1 MQDSSGAGYNP
12 FLYRMCAIV
21 SEPTQTATQHV
32 GKAGSREVMAL
43 LVVHH
48 PDPQFVGSTAVLPRR
63 GEMVLGR
70 DSEAFAPGALSGSRV
85 SRRHCEL
92 TTSGA
97 GGVVVQDLES
107 RNGTF
112 VNGRPVACADLSA
125 GDVLAVGRTLMV
137 LQPLEADRLSR
148 PHPRMVGQSAA
159 LGRALALIDR
169 VAELDTPVLVLGE
182 TGVGKELLCR
192 EVHHQS
198 GRRGKAVTINCA
210 TLPDDLVQSELFGH
224 VRGAFSGADRTRRG
238 IVDAARGGTLILDE
252 IGDAS
257 PALQANLL
265 RLLQE
270 GEVRPVGSDQTT
282 QMDVRFVAST
292 NRPLADAVRGA
303 TFREDLYARLNR
315 CVVRM
320 PPLRERREDI
330 LPLAIHFAAAA
341 GKCPVVLTSEFAQA
355 ILLCD
360 WPGNARSLEALVE
373 RTVIEHGTEAPL
385 PVPDWWTEEVGYLA
399 RPEEV
404 PVQPQ
409 PSSTVRP
416 GRDEVERCLARHGGH
431 VTNAAQELGVA
442 RNTLYRWLKRWG
454 IDLEDLRTQG

>member
-1 MQDSSGAGYNP
+1 MEDSHGTGYNRY
-12 FLYRMCAIV
+12 LYRMDAIV
-21 SEPTQTATQHV
+21 SEPTQTATRNV
-32 GKAGSREVMAL
+32 RKAGSREAMAL
-43 LVVHH
+43 LIVHH
-48 PDPQFVGSTAVLPRR
+48 DDPQFIGSTAVLPRR

-70 DSEAFAPGALSGSRV
+70 DSDAFAPGALAGARV

-92 TTSGA
+92 KLSGA
-97 GGVVVQDLES
+97 HGVVVQDLES

-112 VNGRPVACADLSA
+112 VNARQVDRAELQA
-125 GDVLAVGRTLMV
+125 GDVLAMGRTLMV
-137 LQPLEADRLSR
+137 LLPLDSGRLSR

-159 LGRALALIDR
+159 LGRALAMIDR
-169 VAELDTPVLVLGE
+169 VAELDIPVLVLGE

-192 EVHHQS
+192 EVHHRS

-224 VRGAFSGADRTRRG
+224 VRGAFSGADRARRG

-257 PALQANLL
+257 PALQVNLL

-270 GEVRPVGSDQTT
+270 GEVRPVGSDLTSQL
-282 QMDVRFVAST
+282 DVRFVAST
-292 NRPLADAVRGA
+292 NRPLAEAVRA
-303 TFREDLYARLNR
+303 TAFREDLYARLNR

-330 LPLAIHFAAAA
+330 LPLAKHFAAAVA
-341 GKCPVVLTSEFAQA
+341 KCPVALTSELAQA

-373 RTVIEHGTEAPL
+373 RTVLEHGTEAPL
-385 PVPDWWTEEVGYLA
+385 PLPDWWAKEVGHLA
-399 RPEEV
+399 RPDET
-404 PVQPQ
+404 PVQAQ
-409 PSSTVRP
+409 ASASRSRP
-416 GRDEVERCLARHGGH
+416 ERAEVEMCLERHGGN
-431 VTNAAQELGVA
+431 VTNAATELGVA
-442 RNTLYRWLKRWG
+442 RNTLYRWLKNWG
-454 IDLEDLRTQG
+454 VALDDLRT